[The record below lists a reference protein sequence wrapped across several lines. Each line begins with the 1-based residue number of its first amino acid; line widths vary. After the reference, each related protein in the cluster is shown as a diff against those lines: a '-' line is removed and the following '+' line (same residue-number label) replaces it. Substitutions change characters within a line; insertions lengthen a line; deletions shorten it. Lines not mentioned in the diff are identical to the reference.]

1 MTDVSQLPTWA
12 VYAVAFGT
20 PASAFLGVLINGW
33 LNRRGARELES
44 RSKREEVMRLLRWAS
59 ELAVSE
65 DEREAALGVDQLIA
79 LADSDILGDSE
90 KAFVD
95 AALESALAEPVEEIA
110 EIEAAGEEPE
120 IVQDE
125 GDGSRASPELA
136 SDEQPEGPT

>member
-1 MTDVSQLPTWA
+1 
-12 VYAVAFGT
+12 
-20 PASAFLGVLINGW
+20 
-33 LNRRGARELES
+33 
-44 RSKREEVMRLLRWAS
+44 MRLLRWAS

-125 GDGSRASPELA
+125 RDSSRASPELA
-136 SDEQPEGPT
+136 SDAQPEGPT